1 MPAGKLMQTKIREI
15 AMAATVFYDYE
26 DLAPLLKH
34 RRDELAEYLKEPE
47 KVTTSELLYRRFL
60 LSQYM
65 ESCDPERAPYVNGQY
80 LFSTYGINNT
90 SIGLYT
96 GEIEYEK
103 SVTGVIHVFPG
114 FLKIRSEGRFRFFR
128 SYVRA
133 YTPLEEQQL
142 SVHVFEQETNLLSL
156 FLKELSKS
164 GSHLSCY
171 GVWKNPVIYTGE
183 FRDVLMGSFWDPENP
198 GRAITR
204 QMAFW
209 GDYLV
214 FMEPGVFYFLKISG
228 YNPDSAR
235 ILEPDF
241 RKKDA

>member
-1 MPAGKLMQTKIREI
+1 MTAP
-15 AMAATVFYDYE
+15 TVYDYE
-26 DLAPLLKH
+26 DLSPLLKH
-34 RRDELAEYLKEPE
+34 RRDELVNYLSEPE
-47 KVTTSELLYRRFL
+47 KVTVSELLYRGFL
-60 LSQYM
+60 RSQYM
-65 ESCDPERAPYVNGQY
+65 ESCLPERAPLVNGQY
-80 LFSTYGINNT
+80 IFSTYGINNT
-90 SIGLYT
+90 GIGLYT
-96 GEIEYEK
+96 GEIDYPRA
-103 SVTGVIHVFPG
+103 VTGVIHEFPG

-128 SYVRA
+128 TYVRSFE
-133 YTPLEEQQL
+133 PLERQQL
-142 SVHVFEQETNLLSL
+142 SVHVFEQETNLLQL